1 VIDLDLLLDYHYWAR
16 DRMFDALE
24 RLSPEEYVADR
35 RNSFRSI
42 RDTVVHLYSA
52 EWSWHSRWR
61 GHSPSAHLSP
71 EDFPDVAAVRS
82 AWRELEPQVRT
93 LVGGLGPVER
103 ERVFDYLALNGTPQ
117 QSVFW
122 HMVQHVVNHATYH
135 RGQITTMLRQAG
147 AEPPKSMDLITFY
160 REGGASHVRRDGSR
174 TPGVP
179 DHSGHVVS

>member
-16 DRMFDALE
+16 DRMFDALA
-24 RLSPEEYVADR
+24 RLSQRDYVADR
-35 RNSFRSI
+35 GNSFRSI

-61 GHSPSAHLSP
+61 GHSPSAHLLP
-71 EDFPDVAAVRS
+71 EAFPDVAAVRS
-82 AWRELEPQVRT
+82 AWLELEPQVRA
-93 LVGGLGPVER
+93 LVGSLGPRDR
-103 ERVFDYLALNGTPQ
+103 ERVFDYFALNGTPQ

-122 HMVQHVVNHATYH
+122 HMVQHLVNHATYH

-160 REGGASHVRRDGSR
+160 REHGTLPVRPDGAR
-174 TPGVP
+174 TPGARDVP
-179 DHSGHVVS
+179 ARPVS